1 MEFKYLKET
10 QSALLEMAIIIDKKC
25 REHNI
30 TYWICTGT
38 VLGAVRN
45 KGFIEWDDDLDMCFP
60 IEDYK
65 KLLKVL
71 KEEVIKEHPYYFL
84 YNDHRPFPHFSD
96 YLADSRVISDNFYP
110 IKIDLVKVKSIPN
123 TKEAIQND
131 TDRTNLLAY
140 ILGRKKEL
148 DIENK
153 ELVREHLYKGSFWFK
168 RERYMSNFIAY
179 ANELNTK
186 DKSHVYENIYNDM
199 FFSRAVEPYQYE
211 TLFPLQELEFEGVS
225 FFAPRDTDTYLS
237 NLYGKNYITPPPEK
251 FRKPFSKTL
260 GPSKLP
266 VSITKK
272 LLWTMY
278 ALKAIKGSF
287 TLPKKIKKLRK
298 DIP

>member
-10 QSALLEMAIIIDKKC
+10 QAALLEMAIIIDKKC

-71 KEEVIKEHPYYFL
+71 KEEVIKEHSYYFL

-148 DIENK
+148 
-153 ELVREHLYKGSFWFK
+153 
-168 RERYMSNFIAY
+168 
-179 ANELNTK
+179 
-186 DKSHVYENIYNDM
+186 
-199 FFSRAVEPYQYE
+199 
-211 TLFPLQELEFEGVS
+211 
-225 FFAPRDTDTYLS
+225 
-237 NLYGKNYITPPPEK
+237 
-251 FRKPFSKTL
+251 
-260 GPSKLP
+260 
-266 VSITKK
+266 
-272 LLWTMY
+272 
-278 ALKAIKGSF
+278 
-287 TLPKKIKKLRK
+287 
-298 DIP
+298 